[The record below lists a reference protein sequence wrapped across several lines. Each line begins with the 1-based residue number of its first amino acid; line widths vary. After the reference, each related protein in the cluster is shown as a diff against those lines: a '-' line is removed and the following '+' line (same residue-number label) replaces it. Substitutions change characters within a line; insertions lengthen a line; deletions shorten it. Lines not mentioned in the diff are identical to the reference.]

1 MLELADIVRR
11 HAPAYLGRF
20 GARVPHTHRAA
31 LDAIARCR
39 TPELGG
45 HLYRCTQCAAE
56 HFGFHSCHHRACPKC
71 GQPEAQAWLERQR
84 ERLLPVSYFLVTCT
98 IPEALRAPFR
108 SHQQLCYKLFFA
120 ASAGALV
127 DVAAQPRL
135 LGAKLGF
142 TGVLHTWTRQLV
154 YHPHIHFIVPGGG
167 LRTSDEKKWRK
178 CRTTKA
184 GEPFLLPVQ
193 VLSRRLRQRFQES
206 LQAEAPALFATLPAS
221 LWRCEWVVHSQPAGS
236 GHGALGYLARYVSR
250 TALSNARLLE
260 DDGTHITFAY
270 TESDTGLHK
279 TCRLTAEAFLQ
290 RFLQHVLPKGFQRVR
305 HFGWLHP
312 RAQLRFLRVQTLLAV
327 PLFLGALQPPAPP
340 LHLRCPR
347 CACFTLKIIGRLPR
361 PPP

>member
-20 GARVPHTHRAA
+20 GARVPHAHRAA
-31 LDAIARCR
+31 LRAIARCR
-39 TPELGG
+39 TPENGG
-45 HLYRCTQCAAE
+45 QLYRCTQCAAE

-71 GQPEAQAWLERQR
+71 GQPEAQKWLDCQR
-84 ERLLPVSYFLVTCT
+84 ERLLPVPYFLVTFT
-98 IPEALRAPFR
+98 VPEALRAPFR

-120 ASAGALV
+120 ASAGALA

-142 TGVLHTWTRQLV
+142 SGVLHTWTRQLV

-193 VLSRRLRQRFQES
+193 VLSRRLRERFKAS
-206 LQAEAPALFATLPAS
+206 LQAEDPTLLATLPAD

-236 GHGALGYLARYVSR
+236 GHEALGYLARYVSR
-250 TALSNARLLE
+250 TALSNARACSRMMAR
-260 DDGTHITFAY
+260 TSPSPT
-270 TESDTGLHK
+270 
-279 TCRLTAEAFLQ
+279 
-290 RFLQHVLPKGFQRVR
+290 
-305 HFGWLHP
+305 P
-312 RAQLRFLRVQTLLAV
+312 RARLDSTRPAGSR
-327 PLFLGALQPPAPP
+327 PRRSSGACSNTF
-340 LHLRCPR
+340 CPR
-347 CACFTLKIIGRLPR
+347 ASSACATSAGCIRAPEAASCRCRRSCAFRSS
-361 PPP
+361 